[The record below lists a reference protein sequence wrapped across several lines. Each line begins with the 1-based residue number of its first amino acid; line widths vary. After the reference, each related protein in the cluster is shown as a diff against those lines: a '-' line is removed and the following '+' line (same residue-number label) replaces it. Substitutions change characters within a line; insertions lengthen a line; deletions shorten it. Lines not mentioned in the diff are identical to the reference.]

1 MTACLL
7 SYLQNFLQQDYRSVG
22 LGIRFRHFD
31 NLVIHQ
37 SNNMFQIVRKQEMA
51 RGTII
56 RFDINAPKIAKKVKA
71 GQFVIIRVN
80 ETGERIPLT
89 VADKD
94 PFAGII
100 SIIFQVVGKST
111 ALMRSLKEGD
121 LIKDVV
127 GPLGRAAE
135 VENLGTVLM
144 VGGGTGVAILHHVAK
159 AFKEAGNNV
168 ISIMGAKDLEMLI
181 LENEMTQISD
191 ELVITTDDGSYG
203 QRGFVT
209 QPLEKYLSERD
220 DIKLVYAIGPIIMMK
235 NVVKLTKKF
244 NVKTMV
250 SLNPIMI
257 DGTGMCGG
265 CRVKVA
271 DETRF
276 CCVDGPDFDGA
287 QVDFDELMNRNSLYM
302 KDEKDSLLFSI
313 R

>member
-1 MTACLL
+1 
-7 SYLQNFLQQDYRSVG
+7 
-22 LGIRFRHFD
+22 
-31 NLVIHQ
+31 
-37 SNNMFQIVRKQEMA
+37 MFQIVRKQEMA
-51 RGTII
+51 QGTII

-94 PFAGII
+94 EFAGII
-100 SIIFQVVGKST
+100 TIIFQVVGKTT

-121 LIKDVV
+121 LIRDVV

-135 VENLGTVLM
+135 VENIGTVVM
-144 VGGGTGVAILHHVAK
+144 IGGGTGVAILHHVAK
-159 AFKEAGNNV
+159 AFKEAGNYV
-168 ISIMGAKDLEMLI
+168 IGIMGARDKEMLI
-181 LENEMTQISD
+181 LENEMAQICD

-203 QRGFVT
+203 ERGFVT
-209 QPLEKYLSERD
+209 QPLEKYLNERD

-235 NVVKLTKKF
+235 NIVKLTGKHK
-244 NVKTMV
+244 VKTMV

-265 CRVKVA
+265 CRVKVN

-276 CCVDGPDFDGA
+276 CCVDGPDFDGS
-287 QVDFDELMNRNSLYM
+287 QVDFDELMNRNSLYL
-302 KDEKDSLLFSI
+302 KAEKDSLLFSI

>member
-1 MTACLL
+1 
-7 SYLQNFLQQDYRSVG
+7 
-22 LGIRFRHFD
+22 
-31 NLVIHQ
+31 
-37 SNNMFQIVRKQEMA
+37 MFQIVRKQEMA
-51 RGTII
+51 AGTII
-56 RFDINAPKIAKKVKA
+56 RFDISAPKIAKKIKA
-71 GQFVIIRVN
+71 GQFIILRVN

-94 PFAGII
+94 EFAGII
-100 SIIFQVVGKST
+100 TIIFQVVGKTT
-111 ALMRSLKEGD
+111 ALMRSLNEGD

-127 GPLGRAAE
+127 GPLGRPAE
-135 VENLGTVLM
+135 LEKIGTVVM

-159 AFKEAGNNV
+159 AFREAGNYV
-168 ISIMGAKDLEMLI
+168 IGIMGAKDKEMLI
-181 LENEMTQISD
+181 LENEMMQICD

-203 QRGFVT
+203 ERGFVT
-209 QPLEKYLSERD
+209 QPLEKYLGERD

-235 NVVKLTKKF
+235 NVVKLTKKY

-265 CRVKVA
+265 CRVKVN

-276 CCVDGPDFDGA
+276 CCVDGPDFDGFK
-287 QVDFDELMNRNSLYM
+287 VDFDELINRNSLYI
-302 KDEKDSLLFSI
+302 KEEKDSLLFSI

>member
-1 MTACLL
+1 
-7 SYLQNFLQQDYRSVG
+7 
-22 LGIRFRHFD
+22 
-31 NLVIHQ
+31 
-37 SNNMFQIVRKQEMA
+37 MFQIVRKQEMA

-71 GQFVIIRVN
+71 GQFIILRVN

-94 PFAGII
+94 EFAGII
-100 SIIFQVVGKST
+100 TIIFQVVGKTT
-111 ALMRSLKEGD
+111 ALMRSLNEGD
-121 LIKDVV
+121 IIKDVV
-127 GPLGRAAE
+127 GPLGKAAE
-135 VENLGTVLM
+135 VEKTGTVIM

-159 AFKEAGNNV
+159 AFQEAGNYV
-168 ISIMGAKDLEMLI
+168 ISIIGAQTKEMLI
-181 LENEMTQISD
+181 LENEMEQISD

-203 QRGFVT
+203 QQGFVT
-209 QPLEKYLSERD
+209 GPLKKYLEERH

-235 NVVKLTKKF
+235 FVCQLTKKF
-244 NVKTMV
+244 KVKTMV

-265 CRVKVA
+265 CRVKV
-271 DETRF
+271 DNKTQF
-276 CCVDGPDFDGA
+276 CCVDGPDFDGHM
-287 QVDFDELMNRNSLYM
+287 VDFDELINRNNIYI

>member
-1 MTACLL
+1 
-7 SYLQNFLQQDYRSVG
+7 
-22 LGIRFRHFD
+22 
-31 NLVIHQ
+31 
-37 SNNMFQIVRKQEMA
+37 MFQIVRKQEMA
-51 RGTII
+51 QGTIV
-56 RFDINAPKIAKKVKA
+56 RFDISAPKIAKKVKS

-94 PFAGII
+94 EFAGII
-100 SIIFQVVGKST
+100 TVIFQVVGKST

-127 GPLGRAAE
+127 GPLGKAADI
-135 VENLGTVLM
+135 ENIGTVVM
-144 VGGGTGVAILHHVAK
+144 IGGGTGVAILHHVAK
-159 AFKEAGNNV
+159 GFKEAGNYV
-168 ISIMGAKDLEMLI
+168 IGIMGARNKEMLI
-181 LENEMTQISD
+181 LENEMNQICD

-209 QPLEKYLSERD
+209 QPLEKYLGERD
-220 DIKLVYAIGPIIMMK
+220 DIKLAYAIGPIIMMK
-235 NVVKLTKKF
+235 NVVKLTSKF
-244 NVKTMV
+244 KVKTMV

-265 CRVKVA
+265 CRVKVN

-276 CCVDGPDFDGA
+276 CCVDGPDFDGSK
-287 QVDFDELMNRNSLYM
+287 VDFDELLNRNSLYL
-302 KDEKDSLLFSI
+302 KEEKDSLLFSI